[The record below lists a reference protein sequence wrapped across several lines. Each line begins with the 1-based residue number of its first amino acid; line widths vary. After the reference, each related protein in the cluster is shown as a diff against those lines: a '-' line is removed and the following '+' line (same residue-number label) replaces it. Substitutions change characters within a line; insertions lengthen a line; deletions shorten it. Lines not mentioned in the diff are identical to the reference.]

1 MGTSGEWIRVLCLAV
16 IWGGAM
22 LWFTVRGRA
31 AANIEPM
38 CRVAD
43 ILLMVPL
50 SLCFGIV
57 VEFKWRALSSPLAFI
72 IVAALSSACLVG
84 WFGRKRSPVR

>member
-1 MGTSGEWIRVLCLAV
+1 
-16 IWGGAM
+16 M

-31 AANIEPM
+31 AANIKPPWHI
-38 CRVAD
+38 AD

-57 VEFKWRALSSPLAFI
+57 VEFKWRAFSSPLAFI
-72 IVAALSSACLVG
+72 MVAALSSACLVG
-84 WFGRKRSPVR
+84 WLGRKRSAVR

>member
-1 MGTSGEWIRVLCLAV
+1 MGSNGEWIRVLCLAG

-31 AANIEPM
+31 AANIKPPWHI
-38 CRVAD
+38 AD

-57 VEFKWRALSSPLAFI
+57 VEFKWRAFSNPLAFI
-72 IVAALSSACLVG
+72 MVAALSSACLVG
-84 WFGRKRSPVR
+84 WLGRKRYAVR

>member
-1 MGTSGEWIRVLCLAV
+1 MGTNGEWISVFCLAG

-31 AANIEPM
+31 AANIKPTW
-38 CRVAD
+38 RIAD
-43 ILLMVPL
+43 ILLM

-57 VEFKWRALSSPLAFI
+57 VEFKWRAFSSPLAFI
-72 IVAALSSACLVG
+72 MVAALSGACLVG
-84 WFGRKRSPVR
+84 WLGRKRSAVR